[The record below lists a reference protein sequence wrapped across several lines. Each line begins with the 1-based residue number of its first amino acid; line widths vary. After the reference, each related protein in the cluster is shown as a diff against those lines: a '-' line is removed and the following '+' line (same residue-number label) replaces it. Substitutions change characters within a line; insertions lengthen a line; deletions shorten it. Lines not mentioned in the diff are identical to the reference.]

1 MQFPKLWGVQMA
13 KAIAKGKPK
22 GAARGKAKLA
32 RPKPTRTKSTRP
44 KGELRRK
51 VGEWLK
57 DNFQAESIYF
67 YRLAGLTMFLVVF
80 GLVMVLS
87 SSSIDS
93 LVANRDAFY
102 VFSRQSLYA
111 LVGFLVML
119 IISALKLS
127 TIRLSV
133 RLALLF
139 GFALQLS
146 VPFIGITVNGNTN
159 WISIFGWT
167 LQPAEFLKVAL
178 IMYIAWFVSN
188 REEELEDPRR
198 VLLPILLV
206 GAAAL
211 GLVMIGRDLGTATII
226 ALIIFGTVA
235 IIGAPLKPLGQVF
248 VLVAIAGVFAATSS
262 PSRMARITAW
272 LNPGSPTSEAFNW
285 QYEHGT
291 WALAAGG
298 IFGVGLGNS
307 KMKWSWIPEVENDF
321 IFAVIG
327 EELGLIGALVV
338 IGIFALLISS
348 LIGIMNRSESTFS
361 RVMVIGVIVWIVSQ
375 SAVNIAVVLGVL
387 PVLGV
392 PLPLISAG
400 GSSLIATLGAI
411 GLVLAIEKD
420 NHRNGRRAR
429 QR

>member
-1 MQFPKLWGVQMA
+1 MA
-13 KAIAKGKPK
+13 KVSARTKPRATTKSKIKTSKPK
-22 GAARGKAKLA
+22 R
-32 RPKPTRTKSTRP
+32 
-44 KGELRRK
+44 ELRAK
-51 VGEWLK
+51 FADWLR

-67 YRLAGLTMFLVVF
+67 YRLAGLTGFLVVF

-111 LVGFLVML
+111 LIGLGLML
-119 IISALKLS
+119 FVSSLKLAM
-127 TIRLSV
+127 IQNLV
-133 RLALLF
+133 KAAVAL

-159 WISIFGWT
+159 WISIAGFT

-178 IMYIAWFVSN
+178 IMYMAWFISN
-188 REEELEDPRR
+188 REQELEDPKR
-198 VLLPILLV
+198 VMVPVLIV

-211 GLVMIGRDLGTATII
+211 ALVMIGRDLGTAIII
-226 ALIIFGTVA
+226 AFILFGTLA
-235 IIGAPLKPLGQVF
+235 IVGAPLRYLTQIF
-248 VLVAIAGVFAATSS
+248 LVVAMAGVLAAVSS
-262 PSRMARITAW
+262 ASRMARITAW
-272 LNPGSPTSEAFNW
+272 LNPGSASSEAFNW

-298 IFGVGLGNS
+298 VFGVGLGNS

-327 EELGLIGALVV
+327 EELGFIGALVV
-338 IGIFALLISS
+338 IGVFALLISS
-348 LIGIMNRSESTFS
+348 LIGIMNRTESTFG
-361 RVMVIGVIVWIVSQ
+361 RVLIVGVIVWIVSQ
-375 SAVNIAVVLGVL
+375 SAVNVAVVLGVL

-411 GLVLAIEKD
+411 GLVLAIEKH
-420 NHRNGRRAR
+420 NHRNSRRSAR
-429 QR
+429 R

>member
-1 MQFPKLWGVQMA
+1 VP
-13 KAIAKGKPK
+13 
-22 GAARGKAKLA
+22 
-32 RPKPTRTKSTRP
+32 KSTPKKPQAVARNKTKASRQ
-44 KGELRRK
+44 KGERRRQIAQWLR
-51 VGEWLK
+51 G
-57 DNFQAESIYF
+57 NFQAESIYF
-67 YRLAGLTMFLVVF
+67 YRLAGLTGFLVVY

-111 LVGFLVML
+111 VVGLGLML
-119 IISALKLS
+119 FVSRLKLP
-127 TIRLSV
+127 IIQNLV
-133 RLALLF
+133 KAAVVF

-146 VPFIGITVNGNTN
+146 VPFIGVTINGNTN
-159 WISIFGWT
+159 WISIAGFS

-188 REEELEDPRR
+188 REHELDDPKR
-198 VLLPILLV
+198 VLAPVLIV

-211 GLVMIGRDLGTATII
+211 ALVMLGRDLGTAIII
-226 ALIIFGTVA
+226 ALIVFGTLA
-235 IIGAPLKPLGQVF
+235 IIGAPLRPLSQVF
-248 VLVAIAGVFAATSS
+248 VAVAAAGILAAVSS
-262 PSRMARITAW
+262 ASRMARITAW
-272 LNPGSPTSEAFNW
+272 LNPGSASSDAFNW

-298 IFGVGLGNS
+298 IIGVGLGNS

-327 EELGLIGALVV
+327 EEGGLLGALVV
-338 IGIFALLISS
+338 IGMFALLVSS
-348 LIGIMNRSESTFS
+348 LIGIMNRSNTTFG
-361 RVMVIGVIVWIVSQ
+361 RVLVVGVIVWIVSQ
-375 SAVNIAVVLGVL
+375 AAVNIAVVLGVL

-420 NHRNGRRAR
+420 NHRNSRRPAGR
-429 QR
+429 

>member
-1 MQFPKLWGVQMA
+1 MSKVRRSRKSKVLAGM
-13 KAIAKGKPK
+13 
-22 GAARGKAKLA
+22 KAK
-32 RPKPTRTKSTRP
+32 SFRP
-44 KGELRRK
+44 KGERRQRIA
-51 VGEWLK
+51 EWLR

-67 YRLAGLTMFLVVF
+67 YRLAGLTGFLVVF

-111 LVGFLVML
+111 VVGLGAML
-119 IISALKLS
+119 FISSLKLK
-127 TIRLSV
+127 IIQNLV
-133 RLALLF
+133 KAAVVF

-159 WISIFGWT
+159 WISIAGFT

-178 IMYIAWFVSN
+178 IMYMAWFVSN
-188 REEELEDPRR
+188 REHELDDPRR
-198 VLLPILLV
+198 VLLPVLIV
-206 GAAAL
+206 GGAALA
-211 GLVMIGRDLGTATII
+211 LVMLGRDLGTAIII
-226 ALIIFGTVA
+226 ALIVFGTLV
-235 IIGAPLKPLGQVF
+235 ITGAPLKPLIQVF
-248 VLVAIAGVFAATSS
+248 VGVAIAGALAAFSS
-262 PSRMARITAW
+262 ASRMARINAW
-272 LNPGSPTSEAFNW
+272 LNPDSASSDAFNW

-298 IFGVGLGNS
+298 VFGVGLGNS

-338 IGIFALLISS
+338 IGIFALLVSS
-348 LIGIMNRSESTFS
+348 LIGIMNRSDSSFG
-361 RVMVIGVIVWIVSQ
+361 RVIVIGVIVWIVSQ

-411 GLVLAIEKD
+411 GIVLAIEKD
-420 NHRNGRRAR
+420 NHRNGARSNRR
-429 QR
+429 

>member
-1 MQFPKLWGVQMA
+1 MPKV
-13 KAIAKGKPK
+13 KDSRKSRVTSSRK
-22 GAARGKAKLA
+22 
-32 RPKPTRTKSTRP
+32 TKSMRP
-44 KGELRRK
+44 KGERRQRIA
-51 VGEWLK
+51 EWLR

-67 YRLAGLTMFLVVF
+67 YRLAGLTGFLVVF

-111 LVGFLVML
+111 VVGLAVML
-119 IISALKLS
+119 FISSLKLKG
-127 TIRLSV
+127 IQNLV
-133 RLALLF
+133 KAAVVF

-146 VPFIGITVNGNTN
+146 VPFLGITVNGNTN
-159 WISIFGWT
+159 WISIAGFT

-178 IMYIAWFVSN
+178 IMYMAWFVSN
-188 REEELEDPRR
+188 REHELDDPRR
-198 VLLPILLV
+198 VLLPVLIV
-206 GAAAL
+206 GGAALA
-211 GLVMIGRDLGTATII
+211 LVMLGRDLGTAIII
-226 ALIIFGTVA
+226 ALIVFGTLVIA
-235 IIGAPLKPLGQVF
+235 GAPLRPLVQVF
-248 VLVAIAGVFAATSS
+248 LGVAIAGALAAFSS
-262 PSRMARITAW
+262 ASRMARINAW
-272 LNPGSPTSEAFNW
+272 LNPDAASSDAFNW

-298 IFGVGLGNS
+298 VFGVGLGNS

-338 IGIFALLISS
+338 IGIFALLVSS
-348 LIGIMNRSESTFS
+348 LIGIMNRSDSSFG
-361 RVMVIGVIVWIVSQ
+361 RIIIIGVIVWIVSQ

-411 GLVLAIEKD
+411 GIVLAIEKD
-420 NHRNGRRAR
+420 NHRNGSRSSRR
-429 QR
+429 

>member
-1 MQFPKLWGVQMA
+1 MPKVKDLRKSKV
-13 KAIAKGKPK
+13 KAVKK
-22 GAARGKAKLA
+22 
-32 RPKPTRTKSTRP
+32 TKSFRP
-44 KGELRRK
+44 KGERLQRIA
-51 VGEWLK
+51 EWLR

-67 YRLAGLTMFLVVF
+67 YRLAGLTGFLVVF

-111 LVGFLVML
+111 VFGLGLML
-119 IISALKLS
+119 FISSLKLKV
-127 TIRLSV
+127 IQNLV
-133 RLALLF
+133 KAAVVF

-146 VPFIGITVNGNTN
+146 VPFLGITVNGNTN
-159 WISIFGWT
+159 WISIAGFT

-178 IMYIAWFVSN
+178 IMYMAWFVSN
-188 REEELEDPRR
+188 REHELDDPRR
-198 VLLPILLV
+198 VLLPVLIV
-206 GAAAL
+206 GGAALA
-211 GLVMIGRDLGTATII
+211 LVMLGRDLGTAIII
-226 ALIIFGTVA
+226 ALIVFGTLVIA
-235 IIGAPLKPLGQVF
+235 GAPLRPLVQVF
-248 VLVAIAGVFAATSS
+248 VGVAIAGALAAFSS
-262 PSRMARITAW
+262 ASRMARINAW
-272 LNPGSPTSEAFNW
+272 LNPEAASSDAFNW

-298 IFGVGLGNS
+298 VFGVGLGNS

-338 IGIFALLISS
+338 IGIFALLVSS
-348 LIGIMNRSESTFS
+348 LIGIMNRSDSSFG
-361 RVMVIGVIVWIVSQ
+361 RIIIIGVIVWIVSQ

-411 GLVLAIEKD
+411 GIVLAIEKD
-420 NHRNGRRAR
+420 NHRNGSRASRR
-429 QR
+429 

>member
-1 MQFPKLWGVQMA
+1 MPKVKNLRKSKVTSS
-13 KAIAKGKPK
+13 KK
-22 GAARGKAKLA
+22 
-32 RPKPTRTKSTRP
+32 TRSMRP
-44 KGELRRK
+44 KGERRQRIA
-51 VGEWLK
+51 EWLR

-67 YRLAGLTMFLVVF
+67 YRLAGLTGFLVVF

-111 LVGFLVML
+111 VVGLGVML
-119 IISALKLS
+119 FISSLKLKV
-127 TIRLSV
+127 IQNLV
-133 RLALLF
+133 RAAVVF

-146 VPFIGITVNGNTN
+146 VPFLGITVNGNTN
-159 WISIFGWT
+159 WISIAGFT
-167 LQPAEFLKVAL
+167 LQPAEFLKVSL
-178 IMYIAWFVSN
+178 IMYMAWFVSN
-188 REEELEDPRR
+188 REHELEDPRR
-198 VLLPILLV
+198 VLLPVLIV
-206 GAAAL
+206 GGAAL
-211 GLVMIGRDLGTATII
+211 SLVMLGRDLGTAIII
-226 ALIIFGTVA
+226 ALIVFGTLVIA
-235 IIGAPLKPLGQVF
+235 GAPLRPLVQVF
-248 VLVAIAGVFAATSS
+248 VGVAIAGALAAFSS
-262 PSRMARITAW
+262 ASRMARINAW
-272 LNPGSPTSEAFNW
+272 LNPDAASSDAFNW

-298 IFGVGLGNS
+298 VFGVGLGNS

-338 IGIFALLISS
+338 IGIFALLVSS
-348 LIGIMNRSESTFS
+348 LIGIMNRSDSSFG
-361 RVMVIGVIVWIVSQ
+361 RIIIIGVIVWIVAQ

-411 GLVLAIEKD
+411 GIVLAIEKD
-420 NHRNGRRAR
+420 NHRNGSRASRR
-429 QR
+429 

>member
-1 MQFPKLWGVQMA
+1 MA
-13 KAIAKGKPK
+13 KKRLTLPKKSAKLTT
-22 GAARGKAKLA
+22 ARGN
-32 RPKPTRTKSTRP
+32 
-44 KGELRRK
+44 RK
-51 VGEWLK
+51 VRLVNWLK
-57 DNFQAESIYF
+57 ENFQAESIHF
-67 YRLAGLTMFLVVF
+67 YRLAGLTGFLVVF

-111 LVGFLVML
+111 VIGLTLMMV
-119 IISALKLS
+119 ISALKLAR
-127 TIRLSV
+127 IQNLV
-133 RLALLF
+133 KAALVLGF
-139 GFALQLS
+139 GLQLS
-146 VPFIGITVNGNTN
+146 IPFIGISVNGNTN
-159 WISIFGWT
+159 WISIAGFT
-167 LQPAEFLKVAL
+167 LQPSEFLKVAL
-178 IMYIAWFVSN
+178 IMYIAWFVNN
-188 REEELEDPRR
+188 REHELDDPKR
-198 VLLPILLV
+198 VLMPVLIV

-211 GLVMIGRDLGTATII
+211 ALVMFGRDLGTATII
-226 ALIIFGTVA
+226 ALIVFGTVA
-235 IIGAPLKPLGQVF
+235 IIGAPLKPLLQVF
-248 VLVAIAGVFAATSS
+248 AGVAVLAAFATTSS
-262 PSRMARITAW
+262 ASRMARITAW
-272 LNPGSPTSEAFNW
+272 LNPGSASSEAFNW

-298 IFGVGLGNS
+298 IIGVGLGNS

-338 IGIFALLISS
+338 IGIIALLIYS
-348 LIGIMNRSESTFS
+348 LITIMNRSASTFS
-361 RVMVIGVIVWIVSQ
+361 RVLIVGVIVWLVSQ

-420 NHRNGRRAR
+420 NHRNGVRPRGR
-429 QR
+429 

>member
-1 MQFPKLWGVQMA
+1 MPKVKDSRRSKVSA
-13 KAIAKGKPK
+13 GK
-22 GAARGKAKLA
+22 KAK
-32 RPKPTRTKSTRP
+32 SFRP
-44 KGELRRK
+44 KGDRRQRIA
-51 VGEWLK
+51 EWLR

-67 YRLAGLTMFLVVF
+67 YRLAGLTGFLVVF

-111 LVGFLVML
+111 VVGFGVML
-119 IISALKLS
+119 FISSLKLKV
-127 TIRLSV
+127 IQNLV
-133 RLALLF
+133 KAALVF

-146 VPFIGITVNGNTN
+146 VPFLGITVNGNTN
-159 WISIFGWT
+159 WISIAGFT
-167 LQPAEFLKVAL
+167 LQPAEFLKVSL

-188 REEELEDPRR
+188 REHELDDPRR
-198 VLLPILLV
+198 VLLPVLIV
-206 GAAAL
+206 GGAALA
-211 GLVMIGRDLGTATII
+211 LVMLGRDLGTAIII
-226 ALIIFGTVA
+226 ALIVFGTLVIA
-235 IIGAPLKPLGQVF
+235 GAPLRPLVQVF
-248 VLVAIAGVFAATSS
+248 IGVAIAGALAAFSS
-262 PSRMARITAW
+262 ASRMARINAW
-272 LNPGSPTSEAFNW
+272 LNPDAASSDAFNW

-298 IFGVGLGNS
+298 VFGVGLGNS

-338 IGIFALLISS
+338 IGIFALLVSS
-348 LIGIMNRSESTFS
+348 LIGIMNRSDSSFG
-361 RVMVIGVIVWIVSQ
+361 RIAIIGVIVWIVSQ

-411 GLVLAIEKD
+411 GIVLAIEKD
-420 NHRNGRRAR
+420 NHRNGSRSNRR
-429 QR
+429 

>member
-1 MQFPKLWGVQMA
+1 MPKV
-13 KAIAKGKPK
+13 KDSRKSRVTSSKK
-22 GAARGKAKLA
+22 
-32 RPKPTRTKSTRP
+32 TKSMRP
-44 KGELRRK
+44 KGERRQR
-51 VGEWLK
+51 VAEWLR

-67 YRLAGLTMFLVVF
+67 YRLAGLTGFLVVF

-111 LVGFLVML
+111 VVGLAVML
-119 IISALKLS
+119 FISSLKLKV
-127 TIRLSV
+127 IQNLV
-133 RLALLF
+133 KAAVVF

-159 WISIFGWT
+159 WISIAGFT

-188 REEELEDPRR
+188 REHELDDPRR
-198 VLLPILLV
+198 VLLPVLV
-206 GAAAL
+206 VGGAALA
-211 GLVMIGRDLGTATII
+211 LVMLGRDLGTAIII
-226 ALIIFGTVA
+226 ALIVFGTLA
-235 IIGAPLKPLGQVF
+235 IAGAPLRPLIQVF
-248 VLVAIAGVFAATSS
+248 IGVAIAGALAAFSS
-262 PSRMARITAW
+262 ASRMARINAW
-272 LNPGSPTSEAFNW
+272 LNPDAASSDAFNW

-298 IFGVGLGNS
+298 VFGVGLGNS

-338 IGIFALLISS
+338 IGIFALLVSS
-348 LIGIMNRSESTFS
+348 LIGIMNRSDSSFG
-361 RVMVIGVIVWIVSQ
+361 RIIIIGVIVWIVAQ

-411 GLVLAIEKD
+411 GIVLAIEKD
-420 NHRNGRRAR
+420 NHRNGSRSSRR
-429 QR
+429 

>member
-1 MQFPKLWGVQMA
+1 MA
-13 KAIAKGKPK
+13 RVSSTKNPRAVVRRTSKSVRIKGDRRQRIA
-22 GAARGKAKLA
+22 
-32 RPKPTRTKSTRP
+32 
-44 KGELRRK
+44 
-51 VGEWLK
+51 EWLR

-67 YRLAGLTMFLVVF
+67 YRLAGLTGFLVVF

-111 LVGFLVML
+111 VVGLLAML
-119 IISALKLS
+119 FISSLKLA
-127 TIRLSV
+127 IIQKLV
-133 RLALLF
+133 KAAVVF

-159 WISIFGWT
+159 WISIAGFT

-178 IMYIAWFVSN
+178 IMYMAWFVSN
-188 REEELEDPRR
+188 REQELDDPKR
-198 VLLPILLV
+198 VLLPVLIV
-206 GAAAL
+206 GGAGLA
-211 GLVMIGRDLGTATII
+211 LVMLGRDLGTAIII
-226 ALIIFGTVA
+226 ALIVFGTLA
-235 IIGAPLKPLGQVF
+235 IIGAPLVPLMQVF
-248 VLVAIAGVFAATSS
+248 VGVAVAGVFAALSS
-262 PSRMARITAW
+262 PSRMARINAW
-272 LNPGSPTSEAFNW
+272 LNPDAASSDAFNW

-298 IFGVGLGNS
+298 LFGVGLGNS

-327 EELGLIGALVV
+327 EELGFVGALVV
-338 IGIFALLISS
+338 IGLFALLISS
-348 LIGIMNRSESTFS
+348 LIGIMNRSESIFG
-361 RVMVIGVIVWIVSQ
+361 RVLIVGVIVWIVAQ
-375 SAVNIAVVLGVL
+375 SAVNISVVLGVL

-420 NHRNGRRAR
+420 NHRNGSRSRKR
-429 QR
+429 

>member
-1 MQFPKLWGVQMA
+1 VPKSNPKKPQAVA
-13 KAIAKGKPK
+13 RNKTKAS
-22 GAARGKAKLA
+22 RQ
-32 RPKPTRTKSTRP
+32 
-44 KGELRRK
+44 KGERRRQIAQWLR
-51 VGEWLK
+51 G
-57 DNFQAESIYF
+57 NFQAESIYF
-67 YRLAGLTMFLVVF
+67 YRLAGLTGFLVVY

-111 LVGFLVML
+111 VVGLGLML
-119 IISALKLS
+119 FVSSLKLP
-127 TIRLSV
+127 IIQNLV
-133 RLALLF
+133 KAAVVF

-146 VPFIGITVNGNTN
+146 VPFIGVTINGNTN
-159 WISIFGWT
+159 WISIAGFS

-188 REEELEDPRR
+188 REHELDDPKR
-198 VLLPILLV
+198 VLAPVLIV

-211 GLVMIGRDLGTATII
+211 ALVMLGRDLGTAIII
-226 ALIIFGTVA
+226 ALIVFGTLA
-235 IIGAPLKPLGQVF
+235 IIGAPLRPLSQVF
-248 VLVAIAGVFAATSS
+248 IAVAVAGILAAVSS
-262 PSRMARITAW
+262 ASRMARITAW
-272 LNPGSPTSEAFNW
+272 LNPGSASSDAFNW

-298 IFGVGLGNS
+298 IIGVGLGNS

-327 EELGLIGALVV
+327 EEGGLLGALVV
-338 IGIFALLISS
+338 IGMFALLVSS
-348 LIGIMNRSESTFS
+348 LIGIMNRSNTTFG
-361 RVMVIGVIVWIVSQ
+361 RVLVVGVIVWIVSQ
-375 SAVNIAVVLGVL
+375 AAVNIAVVLGVL

-420 NHRNGRRAR
+420 NHRNSRRPAGR
-429 QR
+429 

>member
-1 MQFPKLWGVQMA
+1 MA
-13 KAIAKGKPK
+13 KAAVAKKKSPVSRTSTK
-22 GAARGKAKLA
+22 AATRGNRKERLV
-32 RPKPTRTKSTRP
+32 SW
-44 KGELRRK
+44 LR
-51 VGEWLK
+51 
-57 DNFQAESIYF
+57 DNFQAESIHF
-67 YRLAGLTMFLVVF
+67 YRLAGLTGFLVVF

-111 LVGFLVML
+111 VIGLTLMLV
-119 IISALKLS
+119 ISALKLAR
-127 TIRLSV
+127 IQNLV
-133 RLALLF
+133 KAALALGF
-139 GFALQLS
+139 GLQLS
-146 VPFIGITVNGNTN
+146 IPFIGISVNGNTN
-159 WISIFGWT
+159 WISIAGFT
-167 LQPAEFLKVAL
+167 LQPSEFLKVAL
-178 IMYIAWFVSN
+178 IMYIAWFVSS
-188 REEELEDPRR
+188 REHELDDPKR
-198 VLLPILLV
+198 VLMPVLFV
-206 GAAAL
+206 GGAALA
-211 GLVMIGRDLGTATII
+211 LVMFGRDLGTATII
-226 ALIIFGTVA
+226 ALIVFGTVA
-235 IIGAPLKPLGQVF
+235 IIGAPLRPLLQVF
-248 VLVAIAGVFAATSS
+248 AGVAVLAVFATTSS
-262 PSRMARITAW
+262 ASRMARITAW
-272 LNPGSPTSEAFNW
+272 LNPGSASSEAFNW

-298 IFGVGLGNS
+298 VFGVGLGNS

-327 EELGLIGALVV
+327 EELGLVGALVV

-348 LIGIMNRSESTFS
+348 LIAIMNRSVSTFS
-361 RVMVIGVIVWIVSQ
+361 RVLVVGVIVWLVSQ

-420 NHRNGRRAR
+420 NHRNGARPRRR
-429 QR
+429 

>member
-1 MQFPKLWGVQMA
+1 MA
-13 KAIAKGKPK
+13 RAVTKKNVASISRSKPRQLK
-22 GAARGKAKLA
+22 SSGGLK
-32 RPKPTRTKSTRP
+32 TKIRSW
-44 KGELRRK
+44 LR
-51 VGEWLK
+51 

-67 YRLAGLTMFLVVF
+67 YRLAGLTGFLVVF

-93 LVANRDAFY
+93 LVANRDAFF

-111 LVGFLVML
+111 LIGLTLMLVISSLRLTRIHSLVKPALILGF
-119 IISALKLS
+119 
-127 TIRLSV
+127 
-133 RLALLF
+133 
-139 GFALQLS
+139 GLQLS

-159 WISIFGWT
+159 WVSIFGFT

-178 IMYIAWFVSN
+178 IIYMAWFISK
-188 REEELEDPRR
+188 REWELDDPKRM
-198 VLLPILLV
+198 LYPILLV
-206 GAAAL
+206 GAAGLA
-211 GLVMIGRDLGTATII
+211 LVMLGRDLGTAIII
-226 ALIIFGTVA
+226 AAIVFGTVA
-235 IIGAPLKPLGQVF
+235 IIGAPLKPLAQIF
-248 VLVAIAGVFAATSS
+248 VVVAILGVLAATSS
-262 PSRMARITAW
+262 VSRMARITAW
-272 LNPGSPTSEAFNW
+272 LNPGSPSSDAFNW

-307 KMKWSWIPEVENDF
+307 KMKWSWIPAVENDF

-327 EELGLIGALVV
+327 EELGLVGALVV
-338 IGIFALLISS
+338 IGIIALLIFA
-348 LIGIMNRSESTFS
+348 LIGIMNRAESIFA
-361 RVMVIGVIVWIVSQ
+361 RVIVVGVVVWIVSQ

-420 NHRNGRRAR
+420 NHRNGAR
-429 QR
+429 VKKR